1 MPTAAPPPAFP
12 AHSLP
17 PPARRQPWLP
27 SRLRPRR
34 TLGGQLSSC
43 HCPARGHVSQAP
55 RGGGLEPGR
64 GLGSSRSAG
73 RLLGRRGPASPCA
86 VMGALLPFPPLP
98 QPWWEDRGPLEG
110 VLSQGRSPLP
120 SDPGQGAS
128 CSPVSSAASVPSP
141 ARQNCRLLLKLQ
153 QWRLHRPARPPPP
166 AGSTPDSVPAAPCG
180 PGQQPLDAEGPPG
193 VHGRAAQALP
203 APKDAA
209 LRPGPGTAA
218 TGPQEPRAA
227 HRLGA
232 RGMADPSMLLWARGP
247 SVSTPQAWGPAW

>member
-1 MPTAAPPPAFP
+1 MGSFFLPFSLFSSISTSKTKLLRDNLELFAKSAFYHHREKTGIIMPTAAPPPAFP

-27 SRLRPRR
+27 SRLRPHR

-43 HCPARGHVSQAP
+43 HCPARGRVSQAP
-55 RGGGLEPGR
+55 RGGGLEAGR
-64 GLGSSRSAG
+64 GLGSSGSAG
-73 RLLGRRGPASPCA
+73 QLLGRRGPASPCA

-141 ARQNCRLLLKLQ
+141 VRQNCRLLLKLQ

-180 PGQQPLDAEGPPG
+180 P
-193 VHGRAAQALP
+193 P
-203 APKDAA
+203 ASS
-209 LRPGPGTAA
+209 
-218 TGPQEPRAA
+218 
-227 HRLGA
+227 
-232 RGMADPSMLLWARGP
+232 PSMPRVP
-247 SVSTPQAWGPAW
+247 RVSTVRRPRHCRPLKTQL